1 MGFERK
7 INHAFDVDSSRQNG
21 RNVGS
26 SEVMA
31 VGFEGCV
38 DITHTHTH
46 THSIKQRQICLP

>member
-38 DITHTHTH
+38 DITHTH
-46 THSIKQRQICLP
+46 SIKQRQICLP